1 MLAMGQRRHHYEAAF
16 EAFLRAR
23 RVPYVSVNEA
33 RAALLPEGAALKL
46 EPTDPDDPDHPARPQ
61 TLKNF
66 DFTIYGETEN
76 LLVEVKGRKLARPR
90 GRSKTTPEP
99 TLGRPSTKP
108 LIEPKP
114 RPRGRL
120 ESWVSRDDVESLG
133 VWQELFGPAFDAVFV
148 FMYWCDEQP
157 PDALFE
163 EIFEHHGR
171 WYALRCIRLSDYRS
185 AMRTRSERWR
195 TVHLRGQDFDAL
207 SRPFAPPTM
216 GLAEM
221 PGGSAPA
228 LVPIP

>member
-1 MLAMGQRRHHYEAAF
+1 MRGMGQRRHHYEAAF
-16 EAFLRAR
+16 ESFLRAR

-46 EPTDPDDPDHPARPQ
+46 EPIDPDDTARPR

-66 DFTIYGETEN
+66 DFTIYGEAEN

-90 GRSKTTPEP
+90 RRAKSPAHATP
-99 TLGRPSTKP
+99 GRPSTEP
-108 LIEPKP
+108 LIEPKA

-120 ESWVSRDDVESLG
+120 ESWVSRDDVDSLG
-133 VWQELFGPAFDAVFV
+133 VWQDLFGPAFDAVFV

-163 EIFEHHGR
+163 EIFEHHER
-171 WYALRCIRLSDYRS
+171 WYALRCIRLSDYRA

-195 TVHLRGQDFDAL
+195 TVHLRGEDFDAL

-216 GLAEM
+216 GLAEI
-221 PGGSAPA
+221 PGGAAPA
-228 LVPIP
+228 LVPIA

>member
-108 LIEPKP
+108 LIAPKP

-120 ESWVSRDDVESLG
+120 ESWVRRDDVESLG

-148 FMYWCDEQP
+148 FM
-157 PDALFE
+157 
-163 EIFEHHGR
+163 
-171 WYALRCIRLSDYRS
+171 
-185 AMRTRSERWR
+185 
-195 TVHLRGQDFDAL
+195 
-207 SRPFAPPTM
+207 
-216 GLAEM
+216 
-221 PGGSAPA
+221 
-228 LVPIP
+228 